1 MHAVAIPAPIYVP
14 WEVRESAAQQRRSGV
29 SPGPLAR
36 WGGSRANTAGS
47 ARRFPGQMNA
57 AALRLAL
64 TVFPRV
70 PYIAGLSGPCRFI
83 LAEQGGG
90 VAQLVRAAES

>member
-36 WGGSRANTAGS
+36 WGVRGQTRQD
-47 ARRFPGQMNA
+47 RRGGF
-57 AALRLAL
+57 LAK
-64 TVFPRV
+64 
-70 PYIAGLSGPCRFI
+70 
-83 LAEQGGG
+83 
-90 VAQLVRAAES
+90 